1 MRMLK
6 QTFSPASMADSVSSL
21 LLTQSSRPGE
31 NLNQVVAAEPRHTRL
46 TKAATTPLPRT
57 SLTLS
62 LGVSCHVCAF
72 LREIAQP
79 SNLATLNFQT
89 AVSVLSLGHS
99 LVISAL
105 SLVIPSVIV
114 SAPETLP
121 ETFQPVSRNAETLAL
136 QINHLQKISLETI
149 KKNSLKRF
157 EGKQTKQ
164 RKEIRTMQNIDATPI
179 IQNLTPEQLD
189 SCREILD
196 EHSFTDARDIL
207 AEPPPRG
214 IGVTMSRAT
223 LCRLKKRL
231 ELEEVLSER
240 QHIASDAGNILA
252 PEETTA
258 KIRQASF
265 QTLRDKAFRLAL
277 SNEAEKLRL
286 ACRILQHVDKF
297 EKGAARNI
305 DMAEFHL
312 KIAKRVLRRL
322 DEFESIRSNKSYT
335 EERIVTM
342 FVDRLF
348 DPLPTT

>member
-1 MRMLK
+1 
-6 QTFSPASMADSVSSL
+6 
-21 LLTQSSRPGE
+21 
-31 NLNQVVAAEPRHTRL
+31 
-46 TKAATTPLPRT
+46 
-57 SLTLS
+57 
-62 LGVSCHVCAF
+62 
-72 LREIAQP
+72 
-79 SNLATLNFQT
+79 
-89 AVSVLSLGHS
+89 
-99 LVISAL
+99 
-105 SLVIPSVIV
+105 
-114 SAPETLP
+114 
-121 ETFQPVSRNAETLAL
+121 
-136 QINHLQKISLETI
+136 
-149 KKNSLKRF
+149 
-157 EGKQTKQ
+157 
-164 RKEIRTMQNIDATPI
+164 ATPI

-286 ACRILQHVDKF
+286 AC
-297 EKGAARNI
+297 
-305 DMAEFHL
+305 
-312 KIAKRVLRRL
+312 
-322 DEFESIRSNKSYT
+322 
-335 EERIVTM
+335 
-342 FVDRLF
+342 
-348 DPLPTT
+348 